1 MTMTPW
7 AMPPRSGHSVIQ
19 ILQFLNDEEGA
30 VALEYALL
38 AGLIIAAMV
47 AAVTNLGQIAK
58 GFFEVAAVGW

>member
-1 MTMTPW
+1 M
-7 AMPPRSGHSVIQ
+7 IQ